1 MFECHLRQNA
11 SMSWLDNRVRPNR
24 DHGFLVEKLHA
35 SERLFRNNVLLSA
48 LRISDRR
55 SPRPY
60 PAQLPSVHTR
70 NGYLCHTI
78 WPIRSNDVPA
88 ESLHP
93 PDLVPTRLVCILNQ
107 TPHEDVFPSP
117 YEPLLQFGN

>member
-1 MFECHLRQNA
+1 MFDCHMRQNA
-11 SMSWLDNRVRPNR
+11 SMSWLDNPARPNR
-24 DHGFLVEKLHA
+24 DHGFPVEQLYA
-35 SERLFRNNVLLSA
+35 SERPFRNNVLLSA
-48 LRISDRR
+48 LRKSDRR

-88 ESLHP
+88 ESPHP
-93 PDLVPTRLVCILNQ
+93 LDLVPTRLVCILNPTQ
-107 TPHEDVFPSP
+107 HGDVFPSP

>member
-11 SMSWLDNRVRPNR
+11 SVSGLDNRDRPNC
-24 DHGFLVEKLHA
+24 DHGFLVENLYA
-35 SERLFRNNVLLSA
+35 SERPFRNNVLLSA
-48 LRISDRR
+48 LRKSDRR
-55 SPRPY
+55 SPQPY
-60 PAQLPSVHTR
+60 HAQLPPAHTR

-88 ESLHP
+88 ESPHLL
-93 PDLVPTRLVCILNQ
+93 DLVPTRLVCILNQ
-107 TPHEDVFPSP
+107 TQHEDVFPSP